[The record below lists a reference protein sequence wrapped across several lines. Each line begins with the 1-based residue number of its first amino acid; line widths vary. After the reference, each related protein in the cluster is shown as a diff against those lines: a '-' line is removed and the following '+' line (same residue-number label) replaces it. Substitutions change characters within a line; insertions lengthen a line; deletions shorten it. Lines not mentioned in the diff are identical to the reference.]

1 MDAPRAT
8 DLARAWPNAGNR
20 DTKIPYSQLHRAIRE
35 RAMKTTSILVPLLV
49 VAAAQTALAEE
60 AKPAVIEIDCAHID
74 LPTQQDFARLAAIDN
89 FTLAYNM
96 RTRTMVR
103 VQRSCQANGGTLLL
117 VIEPTAPTL
126 DRRVAIR

>member
-1 MDAPRAT
+1 
-8 DLARAWPNAGNR
+8 
-20 DTKIPYSQLHRAIRE
+20 
-35 RAMKTTSILVPLLV
+35 MKTTSILVALLV
-49 VAAAQTALAEE
+49 VAAAQTAFAQE
-60 AKPAVIEIDCAHID
+60 AKPAVIEIDCAHIN
-74 LPTQQDFARLAAIDN
+74 LPNQQDFARLAAIDN

-96 RTRTMVR
+96 RSRTMVR